1 MPFGTNSSAARPR
14 RLATS
19 LGTLQRLQAVD
30 RGAGDVDGVRRA
42 ERLAQHVVHAG
53 LFEDDPGRAAGDD
66 AGTGSGRLHQ
76 HAAGAG
82 DADDRV
88 GDGAAGQR
96 HVEQV
101 LLGLLGALLDRQRHL
116 LGLAVAEADAAVA
129 VADHDERGEREPP
142 AALDDLGDAV
152 DVDDARLAQ
161 PAGIDEL

>member
-1 MPFGTNSSAARPR
+1 MIA
-14 RLATS
+14 
-19 LGTLQRLQAVD
+19 
-30 RGAGDVDGVRRA
+30 
-42 ERLAQHVVHAG
+42 
-53 LFEDDPGRAAGDD
+53 GRATGDD
-66 AGTGSGRLHQ
+66 AGTGGCRLHQ
-76 HAAGAG
+76 HSTGAG

-116 LGLAVAEADAAVA
+116 LGLAVAETDAAVA
-129 VADHDERGEREPP
+129 VADHDERGEREAT

-161 PAGIDEL
+161 ATGSTELALAGLLA